1 MYRPSSKRKK
11 KKKHLKMKKSLSLSS
26 ATHEDNAVL
35 QNTQPA
41 KLLEE
46 VAGGDI
52 LLSNLLS
59 NNNYGT
65 ILNDLQ

>member
-1 MYRPSSKRKK
+1 
-11 KKKHLKMKKSLSLSS
+11 MKKSLSLSS